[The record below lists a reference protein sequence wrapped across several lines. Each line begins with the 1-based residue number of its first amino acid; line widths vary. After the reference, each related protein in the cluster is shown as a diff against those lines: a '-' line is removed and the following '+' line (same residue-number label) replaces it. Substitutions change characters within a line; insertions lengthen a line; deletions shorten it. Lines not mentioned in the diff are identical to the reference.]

1 MITPQT
7 PSDWETLIDTLR
19 TRLRAAQET
28 LEKLIV
34 DRDSYSL
41 GIVSGDARAIKTA
54 ADLDQQIAA
63 HEKLFREL
71 TGAIS
76 QACTGLKAAQDAELR
91 QERFQQADRLEAAAD
106 RLAKTGESLDK
117 AWTTVAEA
125 LGEWLTAGQQL
136 AAQGIQ
142 IYPQQGFQMSAW
154 RAFHE
159 AQLITLDQGLQR
171 WLPHPAVP
179 ESALTPASQYAPI
192 ETARAKI
199 QELRK

>member
-1 MITPQT
+1 MTTPQT
-7 PSDWETLIDTLR
+7 PSDWEALIDTLR
-19 TRLRAAQET
+19 SRLRATQET
-28 LEKLIV
+28 LEKRIV
-34 DRDSYSL
+34 ERDSYSL
-41 GIVSGDARAIKTA
+41 GIVSGDAGAIKTA
-54 ADLDQQIAA
+54 ADLDQQITA

-76 QACTGLKAAQDAELR
+76 QAGAGLKAAQEAELR
-91 QERFQQADRLEAAAD
+91 QERFQQADQLEAAAD
-106 RLAKTGESLDK
+106 RLAKTGDALDK
-117 AWTTVAEA
+117 AWNTVAKA

-142 IYPQQGFQMSAW
+142 IYPQQGFQTSAW

-171 WLPHPAVP
+171 WLPRLAVP

-192 ETARAKI
+192 ETARAKAR
-199 QELRK
+199 ELRK